1 MGESVVLVHVSIC
14 IITTCKYLY
23 RPFYFQKGS
32 AGGGGTHLYYKKNVL
47 SCRDRVIE
55 LPK

>member
-32 AGGGGTHLYYKKNVL
+32 AGGGGVPTCTTKKMY
-47 SCRDRVIE
+47 
-55 LPK
+55 